1 MLKMWETFFFNF
13 LELFFILVH
22 VPLTN
27 EQKQKKSSSW
37 PRYREIDLTSF
48 VQAKV
53 CQGQLTEIFEKDNE
67 GSSCNFNEIPTS
79 NHLCIKVLVC

>member
-27 EQKQKKSSSW
+27 EQKQKKAVLDHD
-37 PRYREIDLTSF
+37 I
-48 VQAKV
+48 
-53 CQGQLTEIFEKDNE
+53 EK
-67 GSSCNFNEIPTS
+67 SI
-79 NHLCIKVLVC
+79 